1 MPCSGLLWLG
11 CALAA
16 MGMAQAAPQPSVE
29 TVLHAFANAAP
40 NGGTPGAGLIE
51 DQAGNLYGTTSTGG
65 SAGAGEVFKV
75 YPGGHLSV
83 LYSFT
88 GGADGG
94 NPYSPLI
101 RDPAG
106 NLYGTAS
113 AGGTA
118 KAGVVFKIDTSGNE
132 TVLYSFTG
140 GADGGYPFSAGLI
153 LDSAGNLYG
162 TAGGGS
168 GFGVV
173 FKLDPTEHETVLFG
187 PKSGAPGSGSP
198 FVSPAPAFG

>member
-1 MPCSGLLWLG
+1 MIQTVMRMSALAGAPAGKPRYTNHSMPCSGLLWLG

-118 KAGVVFKIDTSGNE
+118 GRARRVECQRARLAFRLRMPFEINGLCSPH
-132 TVLYSFTG
+132 SF
-140 GADGGYPFSAGLI
+140 SLR
-153 LDSAGNLYG
+153 
-162 TAGGGS
+162 
-168 GFGVV
+168 
-173 FKLDPTEHETVLFG
+173 
-187 PKSGAPGSGSP
+187 
-198 FVSPAPAFG
+198 